1 MPSSTGTPSRPFLAG
16 ISLAAALLAG
26 GTLRA
31 EGLPERLIVGPR
43 AYHGPGDGA
52 LAFVSSLPGYQDTGR
67 DSVPT
72 EVAAL
77 GLTAGARA
85 NRSTLNFGWWP
96 FLVLRDGW
104 PVAVVSD
111 RDSGLAPDLFPESA
125 MQGGTQEDPE
135 VTHLAYRRTGDRIT
149 VEGRRFL
156 SRKAMIEH
164 GGMRFPGHAL
174 EEVTGEIG
182 SGPQEGCFRL
192 RTETTRLIY
201 REGMTQP
208 VAHHRDNQPFAN
220 LTVCLSI
227 VETSELPDGVQAH
240 RLLARMSGE
249 KGLTPRRASDHD
261 EQQWQGYLIG
271 FSPAVAETIPGDG
284 HLVARG
290 DADFRGREIV
300 ARVNRFAAEI
310 ERSIETHRFVLAEG
324 QIVSLNALLADL
336 DAAGIAWHWAR
347 RPTAAGVERYR
358 ALVEATELY
367 RLAHLDTQARVN
379 DVRQQL
385 EILRTTFSGN
395 VVKAMLRSAIDWMN
409 IVPTDPLSGLSGY
422 SDLSGGL
429 LLPQTLMA
437 WRENAARD
445 GSILASQIAA
455 IRQFEA
461 LEAALETRM
470 DEIVAARR
478 ALFERIHANDEKRAL
493 VLDAALR
500 AR

>member
-1 MPSSTGTPSRPFLAG
+1 M
-16 ISLAAALLAG
+16 
-26 GTLRA
+26 
-31 EGLPERLIVGPR
+31 IVGPR
-43 AYHGPGDGA
+43 AYHAPGEGPH
-52 LAFVSSLPGYQDTGR
+52 AFASSLPGYQETGR
-67 DSVPT
+67 DPVPA

-85 NRSTLNFGWWP
+85 DRSTLNFGWWP
-96 FLVLRDGW
+96 FLVLRDGR
-104 PVAVVSD
+104 PVAVAPD
-111 RDSGLAPDLFPESA
+111 RDSGLALDLFPDSDI
-125 MQGGTQEDPE
+125 QGGTQEDPE

-156 SRKAMIEH
+156 SRKATIEH
-164 GGMRFPGHAL
+164 DGMRVPGYAL
-174 EEVTGEIG
+174 EEVTGEIS

-208 VAHHRDNQPFAN
+208 VAHHRDNQPFSN
-220 LTVCLSI
+220 LTVCLSV

-240 RLLARMSGE
+240 RLLARISGE
-249 KGLTPRRASDHD
+249 KGLTPRRASDHHG
-261 EQQWQGYLIG
+261 QQWQGYLIG
-271 FSPAVAETIPGDG
+271 FSPAVAGAIPGDG

-290 DADFRGREIV
+290 DADFRGHELV

-310 ERSIETHRFVLAEG
+310 ERGIDAHRFDLAEG
-324 QIVSLNALLADL
+324 QIASLNALLADL

-385 EILRTTFSGN
+385 EMLRSTFSGN
-395 VVKAMLRSAIDWMN
+395 VVKAMLRSTIDWMN
-409 IVPTDPLSGLSGY
+409 VVPTDPLSGLSGY
-422 SDLSGGL
+422 SDLSGAL
-429 LLPQTLMA
+429 MLPQTLMA

-478 ALFERIHANDEKRAL
+478 ALFERIHANDEERAL